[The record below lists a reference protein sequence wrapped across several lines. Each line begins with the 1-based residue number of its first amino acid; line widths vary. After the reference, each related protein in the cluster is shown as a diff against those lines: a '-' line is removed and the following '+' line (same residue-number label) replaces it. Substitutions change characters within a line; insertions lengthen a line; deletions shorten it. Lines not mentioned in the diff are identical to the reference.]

1 MPEQGHFFFERAP
14 GISHSGEPP
23 SLKLASIEPRKVE
36 RVRKIKTAPQQVVH
50 RAIVDLFIVDQKVDR
65 ALPPAGSNVVDFV
78 RAPAKA
84 HSSQEVSGFIVCDTH
99 HLSGLLTN
107 LREGQPHRASELLAT
122 SISRMRSQVI

>member
-1 MPEQGHFFFERAP
+1 MPEQGHFLFERAP
-14 GISHSGEPP
+14 GIGHSGEPP
-23 SLKLASIEPRKVE
+23 SQKLASIEPGKVG

-84 HSSQEVSGFIVCDTH
+84 HPSEEVSGFIVCDTRH
-99 HLSGLLTN
+99 RSGLLTN
-107 LREGQPHRASELLAT
+107 LREGQPQRASELLAT